1 VQTSSSSTSAS
12 ITSLL
17 YFLLRGL
24 RLLPLRRRLLR
35 LLLPG
40 VPLII
45 CIFVRGSDRH
55 V

>member
-1 VQTSSSSTSAS
+1 MRLTNFR
-12 ITSLL
+12 LGM

-45 CIFVRGSDRH
+45 CIFVRESDRIGKGS
-55 V
+55 